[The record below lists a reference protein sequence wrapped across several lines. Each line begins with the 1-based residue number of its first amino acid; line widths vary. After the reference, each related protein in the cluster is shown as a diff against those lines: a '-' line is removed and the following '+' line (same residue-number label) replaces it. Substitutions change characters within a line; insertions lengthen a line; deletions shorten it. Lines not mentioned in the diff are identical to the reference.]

1 MRKIENW
8 ETVSESSEFAQL
20 VPGPQICKIL
30 NVEDIADK
38 EYLKIDFDIVGTDRA
53 IGMKP
58 DTIIKLLATYQELN
72 ELVGEFKRQDGAFG
86 KWPSAGTTYRSYK
99 DSAAKF
105 FKSFTTAVEK
115 SNKGYQWAWNEKTL
129 VDKFVVV
136 NFGEEEYEKDGSVK
150 VSTKAREFRSIEA
163 LVNGE
168 VKLLPIKKLTNA
180 PSTTSTQATSDSD
193 LPW

>member
-8 ETVSESSEFAQL
+8 ETVKESSEFAQL
-20 VPGPQICKIL
+20 VPGPQICKII

-38 EYLKIDFDIVGTDRA
+38 EYLKVYFDIVGTDKS

-58 DTIIKLLATYQELN
+58 ETVMKLLATYPELN
-72 ELVGEFKRQDGAFG
+72 ELVGEFKRQEGAFG
-86 KWPSAGTTYRSYK
+86 NWPSAGITYRSYK

-105 FKSFTTAVEK
+105 FKAFTTAVEK
-115 SNKGYQWAWNEKTL
+115 SNRGYAWAWDEKSL
-129 VDKFVVV
+129 IGKYVVV
-136 NFGEEEYEKDGSVK
+136 NFGEEEYAKDGEVS

-163 LVNGE
+163 LVAGE
-168 VKLLPIKKLTNA
+168 VKLLPVKKLPNA
-180 PSTTSTQATSDSD
+180 PVAAAPDNSD